1 MLKKFAIA
9 LLVSSFALNANAQD
23 LKNKAQDL
31 KNNAT
36 SKITSNLNKSLSS
49 SLGNIFPTAEVSLSS
64 GKTQKVKGNILVV
77 KPLSD
82 MEDKENTTFTQG
94 SIYFSDDDTETLN
107 LGLGQRKLLD
117 NENLILGANLFYDH
131 ELSSDHQRASFGV
144 EAITSVGSLRANQY
158 YGLSGWRNVKN
169 VQEKA
174 LDGHDIEVGMP
185 LPYLPWTKAFYRTF
199 EWEGASGSSDL
210 QGDEV
215 SLEANLPFGLNVEVG
230 KRSND
235 STTEDR
241 EFVSL
246 TWKCCYK
253 SDQQTFGLS
262 EKAFNLTSVADQR
275 FQKVRRQNL
284 IVKQQELA
292 LTIIGF

>member
-9 LLVSSFALNANAQD
+9 LLVSSFALNANAQE
-23 LKNKAQDL
+23 LKYNAICAIT
-31 KNNAT
+31 NNLFI
-36 SKITSNLNKSLSS
+36 SFSS

-82 MEDKENTTFTQG
+82 MNDKENTTFTQG
-94 SIYFSDDDTETLN
+94 SIYFSDDATETLN
-107 LGLGQRKLLD
+107 LGFGQRKLLD

-144 EAITSVGSLRANQY
+144 EAITSVGTLRANQY
-158 YGLSGWRNVKN
+158 YGLSGWRAVEG

-174 LDGHDIEVGMP
+174 LDGHDIEVGWP
-185 LPYLPWTKAFYRTF
+185 LPYLPWTKAYYRTF
-199 EWEGASGSSDL
+199 EWKGASGTSDL
-210 QGDEV
+210 QGDEM
-215 SLEANLPFGLNVEVG
+215 SLEASLPFGLNVEVG

-235 STTEDR
+235 GTSEDR

-246 TWKCCYK
+246 SWKCCYK

-275 FQKVRRQNL
+275 YQKVRRQNL
-284 IVKQQELA
+284 IVKQQNLS

>member
-1 MLKKFAIA
+1 MIKKFAIVF
-9 LLVSSFALNANAQD
+9 LVSLFALNSNAQD
-23 LKNKAQDL
+23 LKNKAT
-31 KNNAT
+31 N
-36 SKITSNLNKSLSS
+36 KITSELNKSLTSG
-49 SLGNIFPTAEVSLSS
+49 LGKIFPTAEVSLSS

-77 KPLSD
+77 MPMSD
-82 MEDKENTTFTQG
+82 INDKKNVTFTQG
-94 SIYFSDDDTETLN
+94 SIYFSDNDQETLN
-107 LGLGQRKLLD
+107 LGIGQRRLLD
-117 NENLILGANLFYDH
+117 NENLMVGANMFFDEEFTSRH
-131 ELSSDHQRASFGV
+131 RRASFGV

-158 YGLSGWRNVKN
+158 YGLSGWKTVKG
-169 VQEKA
+169 VREKA
-174 LDGHDIEVGMP
+174 LDGHDMEVGAP
-185 LPYLPWTKAFYRTF
+185 LPYLPWTKAYYRTF
-199 EWEGASGSSDL
+199 EWEGASGTSDL

-235 STTEDR
+235 NATKDR

-262 EKAFNLTSVADQR
+262 EKAYSLTSVADQR

>member
-1 MLKKFAIA
+1 MLKKFAIVF
-9 LLVSSFALNANAQD
+9 LVSLFALNSNAQD
-23 LKNKAQDL
+23 LKNKAT
-31 KNNAT
+31 N
-36 SKITSNLNKSLSS
+36 KITSELNKSLTSG
-49 SLGNIFPTAEVSLSS
+49 LANIFPTAEVSLSS

-77 KPLSD
+77 MPFSD
-82 MEDKENTTFTQG
+82 IDDKKNVTFTQG
-94 SIYFSDDDTETLN
+94 SIYFSDNDQETLN
-107 LGLGQRKLLD
+107 LGIGQRRLLD
-117 NENLILGANLFYDH
+117 NENLILGANMFFDEEFTSRH
-131 ELSSDHQRASFGV
+131 RRASFGV

-158 YGLSGWRNVKN
+158 YGLSGWKTVKGIR
-169 VQEKA
+169 EKA
-174 LDGHDIEVGMP
+174 LDGHDMEVGAP
-185 LPYLPWTKAFYRTF
+185 LPYLPWTKAYYRTF
-199 EWEGASGSSDL
+199 EWEGASGTSDL

-235 STTEDR
+235 NTTKDR

-262 EKAFNLTSVADQR
+262 EKAFKLTSVADQR

-284 IVKQQELA
+284 IVKQQDLA
-292 LTIIGF
+292 LSVIGF